1 MTTERA
7 TPPAGFDTRAEVRKL
22 EKAGVPAEHGAAML
36 YAAIAAADARNAE
49 LREET
54 ERRHADLRK
63 EMERNNADL
72 RRDNADL
79 RKDNAELRKDVKRD
93 NAGLRKD
100 IEISRWKIVAALFL
114 ASSFVIAGVKF
125 VLEWPI
131 G

>member
-1 MTTERA
+1 MTTERT
-7 TPPAGFDTRAEVRKL
+7 TPPAGFDTLAEARRL
-22 EKAGVPAEHGAAML
+22 EAAGVPAEHGAAML